1 MEFKSYLVESLCR
14 HSVTIN
20 TLSEHTRELE
30 QTIQKLEEEA
40 EYSKKTIEALL
51 LRVGDI

>member
-20 TLSEHTRELE
+20 ILSEQTRELK
-30 QTIQKLEEEA
+30 QTIKELEEAA